1 MPPKSGDG
9 GRVKQ
14 RELIREEGVWVA
26 AQDKQRELTSS
37 SSSRTST
44 LLLQSEQQQYNAMQ
58 GAACFYNPALTL

>member
-1 MPPKSGDG
+1 MPPKSGGG

-37 SSSRTST
+37 SRMST